1 MLARGGFPDAART
14 LFALVAGSALLAT
27 VLSSRDASLRAAR
40 SAVVLVLV
48 ALAILAA
55 ASAAWTIGEPAD
67 SLRYG
72 FVVAGYGA
80 LATSAAVIARD
91 RRGRTAIYA
100 TIAALAALSGV
111 VGLVGAG
118 AQEFPFGQRV
128 GGSWEAAGTFEYG
141 PANALLDV
149 AALPILLTAMA
160 GRSRALALAAAGGA
174 AIAGAVIALSDSLF
188 CQLAGLAV
196 LALAVTFPG
205 ATIGRARVVAA
216 GAALLI
222 AAAAFGAHLVAGR
235 FAPPC
240 DFGGDGA
247 RLATLAAIVIAA
259 PAAWALGRR
268 SLAAERAS
276 PLRPIAALAAAAA
289 LAMGGTVA
297 DPEGPCSAPTKAVE
311 PYAGVLHGR
320 PVLWEAAYKAALDRP
335 VGGSGAD
342 TYGLASAPY
351 QEGEDVLYAHNL
363 PLELWAELGLAGAAA
378 AIALYAAVGAALTHA
393 RRRSAFWLAG
403 PAVAAFM
410 LANLV
415 DFPWHL
421 AGAGAVWALALG
433 VLIAAGR
440 SSAHGPAERLA
451 DEEPSPTGPRYHGV
465 PN

>member
-1 MLARGGFPDAART
+1 MAKRP
-14 LFALVAGSALLAT
+14 
-27 VLSSRDASLRAAR
+27 
-40 SAVVLVLV
+40 
-48 ALAILAA
+48 
-55 ASAAWTIGEPAD
+55 EPIK
-67 SLRYG
+67 L
-72 FVVAGYGA
+72 
-80 LATSAAVIARD
+80 
-91 RRGRTAIYA
+91 
-100 TIAALAALSGV
+100 
-111 VGLVGAG
+111 GLVGACDDRRVLG
-118 AQEFPFGQRV
+118 FPLWPKQREIIASV
-128 GGSWEAAGTFEYG
+128 EAG
-141 PANALLDV
+141 P
-149 AALPILLTAMA
+149 
-160 GRSRALALAAAGGA
+160 
-174 AIAGAVIALSDSLF
+174 
-188 CQLAGLAV
+188 
-196 LALAVTFPG
+196 
-205 ATIGRARVVAA
+205 
-216 GAALLI
+216 
-222 AAAAFGAHLVAGR
+222 
-235 FAPPC
+235 
-240 DFGGDGA
+240 
-247 RLATLAAIVIAA
+247 RLHV
-259 PAAWALGRR
+259 WALGRR

-276 PLRPIAALAAAAA
+276 PLRPIAGLAAAAA

-440 SSAHGPAERLA
+440 SSTDAPAERVA
-451 DEEPSPTGPRYHGV
+451 DARAAG
-465 PN
+465 